1 MIITLLNETGLRASR
16 RAICNWLRRYS
27 IGLLP
32 DGAANTVT
40 APSRTQQQPRYRHH
54 LLLAGIKRIAVQERQ
69 GMLVRFGL
77 PVWARVR
84 RQNLVPSEGF
94 VIGSLLVPC
103 VW

>member
-1 MIITLLNETGLRASR
+1 MPRAGQSVTGYV
-16 RAICNWLRRYS
+16 AIVLVSCRM
-27 IGLLP
+27 
-32 DGAANTVT
+32 GAANTVT